1 MVSPLEIHCV
11 KKNPLFSPL
20 TFEKEQIML
29 KKYDNENSIALLGI
43 VIFSLVWQPPPRIT
57 SLFLAQGI
65 VYF

>member
-1 MVSPLEIHCV
+1 
-11 KKNPLFSPL
+11 
-20 TFEKEQIML
+20 ML
-29 KKYDNENSIALLGI
+29 KKYDNENSTALLGI